1 MIHQFRISN
10 FQSIR
15 EEVSIDFR
23 VPGTSPELPCFRRS
37 PSGSD
42 TRIPSVIALFGHN
55 GSGKTTLLR
64 SLVLTL
70 GFAANS
76 YEQPGYINRFI
87 PFLTAERANYP
98 TRVEVY
104 IDGKWLYSGN
114 GEGFLYRYTLE
125 IARAG
130 DGISSIN
137 PVVAYE
143 AIHVFPK
150 GRPFRLL
157 ERHRGHPI
165 YIAKELGVS
174 QRDDRLMSVP
184 QEASAISALGKM
196 GVGPFSNLTQDI
208 RNMSTNIAGPDP
220 WRPDTDSIIR
230 LYRDKPELLAA
241 VSEKLQRFDL
251 GINGLEIMPV
261 SDKQSEMVF
270 RHHGLAVPVMLNAES
285 AGARHLAHMFPL
297 LEYVLRTGGLAIM
310 DSLDSDFHTELAL
323 EVLSW
328 FRTEETN
335 PNRAQLICS
344 LHNPAILDDLE
355 KEELYIVE
363 KNSDGVTRIHGLR
376 EVRGLRRDVS
386 LQKQYRGGYLGGL
399 PVFG

>member
-1 MIHQFRISN
+1 MIHQFHISN
-10 FQSIR
+10 IQSIR

-37 PSGSD
+37 PSRPD
-42 TRIPSVIALFGHN
+42 ARIPSVIALFGPN

-76 YEQPGYINRFI
+76 YEQPGYVKRFI
-87 PFLTAERANYP
+87 PFLTVEKTNYP

-114 GEGFLYRYTLE
+114 GDSFLYRYTLE
-125 IARAG
+125 IARDG
-130 DGISSIN
+130 DGISPTS
-137 PVVAYE
+137 PAVAYE

-157 ERHRGHPI
+157 ERHRDHPI
-165 YIAKELGVS
+165 YIAKELRVS
-174 QRDDRLMSVP
+174 QSDDRLMSVP
-184 QEASAISALGKM
+184 PEASAISTLGKM
-196 GVGPFSNLTQDI
+196 GVGPFPRLTQDL

-230 LYRDKPELLAA
+230 LYRDKPDLVAA

-251 GINGLEIMPV
+251 GIDGLEIIPV
-261 SDKQSEMVF
+261 SDEQSGMVF
-270 RHHGLAVPVMLNAES
+270 RHHGLAVPVVLHAES
-285 AGARHLAHMFPL
+285 AGARHLAHIFPL

-323 EVLSW
+323 EVLNW
-328 FRTEETN
+328 FRAEETN
-335 PNRAQLICS
+335 PNKAQLICS
-344 LHNPAILDDLE
+344 LHNPSILDDME
-355 KEELYIVE
+355 KEEIYIVE
-363 KNSDGVTRIHGLR
+363 KDGDGVTRVYGLR
-376 EVRGLRRDVS
+376 DVRGLRRDVS

>member
-37 PSGSD
+37 PSRSD
-42 TRIPSVIALFGHN
+42 TRIPSVIALFGSN

-64 SLVLTL
+64 SLVSTL

-76 YEQPGYINRFI
+76 YERPGYVERFI
-87 PFLTAERANYP
+87 PFLTVEKTNYP
-98 TRVEVY
+98 TRIEVY

-114 GEGFLYRYTLE
+114 GDSFLYRYTLE
-125 IARAG
+125 IAR
-130 DGISSIN
+130 DISLTS

-157 ERHRGHPI
+157 ERHRDHPI

-184 QEASAISALGKM
+184 PEASAISTLGKM
-196 GVGPFSNLTQDI
+196 GVGPFPRLAQDL
-208 RNMSTNIAGPDP
+208 RNTPTNIVGSDP

-230 LYRDKPELLAA
+230 LYRDKPELVAA

-251 GINGLEIMPV
+251 GIDGLEIIPV
-261 SDKQSEMVF
+261 SDKQSKMVF
-270 RHHGLAVPVMLNAES
+270 RHHGLAVPVVLHAES
-285 AGARHLAHMFPL
+285 AGARHLAHIFPL

-323 EVLSW
+323 EVLNW
-328 FRTEETN
+328 FRAEETN
-335 PNRAQLICS
+335 PNKAQLICS
-344 LHNPAILDDLE
+344 LHNPSILDDME
-355 KEELYIVE
+355 KEEIYIVE
-363 KNSDGVTRIHGLR
+363 KDGDGVTRMYGLR
-376 EVRGLRRDVS
+376 DVRGLRRDVS

-399 PVFG
+399 PVLG

>member
-15 EEVSIDFR
+15 EEISVDFR
-23 VPGTSPELPCFRRS
+23 VPGTSPELPCFQRS
-37 PSGSD
+37 PSRPD
-42 TRIPSVIALFGHN
+42 VRIPGVIALFGPN

-76 YEQPGYINRFI
+76 YERPGYINKFI
-87 PFLTAERANYP
+87 PFLTLEKTNYP

-104 IDGKWLYSGN
+104 IDGKWLRSGN
-114 GEGFLYRYTLE
+114 GDSFLYRYTLE
-125 IARAG
+125 VARDTSLTG
-130 DGISSIN
+130 

-143 AIHVFPK
+143 AIHIFPK

-196 GVGPFSNLTQDI
+196 EVGPFPRLAQDL
-208 RNMSTNIAGPDP
+208 RHTPTNIVGSDP
-220 WRPDTDSIIR
+220 WRPDTESIIR

-251 GINGLEIMPV
+251 GIDGLEIIPV

-270 RHHGLAVPVMLNAES
+270 RHHGLTVPVMLHAES

-323 EVLSW
+323 EVLNW
-328 FRTEETN
+328 FRAEETN
-335 PNRAQLICS
+335 PNKAQLFCS
-344 LHNPAILDDLE
+344 LHNPSILDDME
-355 KEELYIVE
+355 KEEIYIVE
-363 KNSDGVTRIHGLR
+363 KDGDGITRIHGLR
-376 EVRGLRRDVS
+376 DVRGLRRDVS

-399 PVFG
+399 PVLG

>member
-15 EEVSIDFR
+15 EEISIDFR

-37 PSGSD
+37 SSRPD
-42 TRIPSVIALFGHN
+42 TRIPSVIALFGPN

-70 GFAANS
+70 GFAATS
-76 YEQPGYINRFI
+76 YEQPGYINRFM
-87 PFLTAERANYP
+87 PFLTTEKANYP
-98 TRVEVY
+98 TRVEIY
-104 IDGKWLYSGN
+104 IDGKWLPTGN
-114 GEGFLYRYTLE
+114 GHDFLYRYTLE
-125 IARAG
+125 IARNGGPTSPA
-130 DGISSIN
+130 
-137 PVVAYE
+137 VAYE

-157 ERHRGHPI
+157 ERHPNHPI
-165 YIAKELGVS
+165 YIARELKVS
-174 QRDDRLMSVP
+174 QKDDRLMSIP
-184 QEASAISALGKM
+184 PESSAISALGKM
-196 GVGPFSNLTQDI
+196 GVGPFPKLTQDLC
-208 RNMSTNIAGPDP
+208 NMSTNIVGPDP

-230 LYRDKPELLAA
+230 LYRDNPELVAA

-270 RHHGLAVPVMLNAES
+270 RHHGLAVPVMLHAES

-328 FRTEETN
+328 FRAEETN
-335 PNRAQLICS
+335 PNKAQLICS
-344 LHNPAILDDLE
+344 LHNPAILDELE

-363 KNSDGVTRIHGLR
+363 KNSDGVTCMYGLR

>member
-1 MIHQFRISN
+1 MIHQFRVSN

-15 EEVSIDFR
+15 EEISIDFR
-23 VPGTSPELPCFRRS
+23 VPGTSPELPCFQRS
-37 PSGSD
+37 PSRPEA
-42 TRIPSVIALFGHN
+42 RIPSVVALFGSN

-76 YEQPGYINRFI
+76 YEQPGYIGRFI

-98 TRVEVY
+98 TRVEAY
-104 IDGKWLYSGN
+104 IDGKWLPAGN
-114 GEGFLYRYTLE
+114 GGSFLYRYTLE
-125 IARAG
+125 VARNGGSAG
-130 DGISSIN
+130 

-143 AIHVFPK
+143 AIHAFPK

-157 ERHRGHPI
+157 ERHPNHPI
-165 YIAKELGVS
+165 YIARELGIS
-174 QRDDRLMSVP
+174 RKDDRLMSVP
-184 QEASAISALGKM
+184 PGASAISALGKM
-196 GVGPFSNLTQDI
+196 GVGPFSGLVQDL

-220 WRPDTDSIIR
+220 WRPDTDSITR
-230 LYRDKPELLAA
+230 LYRDRPDLAAA
-241 VSEKLQRFDL
+241 VSEKLRRFDL
-251 GINGLEIMPV
+251 GIDGLEIVPV

-270 RHHGLAVPVMLNAES
+270 RHHGLTVPVMLHAES

-297 LEYVLRTGGLAIM
+297 LEYVLGTGGLAVM

-323 EVLSW
+323 EILNW
-328 FRTEETN
+328 FRVEETN
-335 PNRAQLICS
+335 PNKAQLICS
-344 LHNPAILDDLE
+344 LHNPSILDDLE
-355 KEELYIVE
+355 KEEIYIVE
-363 KNSDGVTRIHGLR
+363 KDVDGVTSAHGLR
-376 EVRGLRRDVS
+376 DVRGLRRDVS